1 MRFELF
7 IASRYLRAKR
17 RQAFIGII
25 TGISVAGVAAGV
37 ASLVI
42 ALAINNGFRQDLQ
55 ERLLGSTSHITLQRI
70 ADDGIKDWPAL
81 MDRLAKQPHVVAA
94 APAIFEQVLI
104 SRGPRARGAV
114 LKGMIPKYE
123 RRVGD
128 LLNSVKEGSAAGLD
142 ENRADDS
149 KSQPGFPPGL
159 DGSETRP
166 HTSSGASSA
175 DEASAAP
182 KPEPQA
188 LAPLA
193 GRTNASTPTQ
203 TVDSLAEVAQRV
215 AAMPPIVLGQ
225 DMADNLG
232 ATVGSVVLVTSP
244 QGELTP
250 FGEVPKY
257 TRFRVVGIFNSG
269 FFDYDSAWAFTRLS
283 DAQRLFGLGNLIS
296 VLEFK
301 VDDLDKADGIAHEIE
316 ESAGTGFMATNA
328 LRQNSALFKALKTER
343 LITFIT
349 IGLIVFVA
357 ALNILISLIMMVME
371 KTKDIAVLLSMGTR
385 KAQVRNVFIAQG
397 VLIGVLG
404 TAIGLVAGYA
414 LSYLGGHYHIISLSP
429 EVYSIDYVPFA
440 PRAID
445 GVIVAVV
452 AIGIS
457 FVATLYP
464 SWAASRILPAEALR
478 YE

>member
-7 IASRYLRAKR
+7 IATRYLRAKR

-25 TGISVAGVAAGV
+25 TGISIAGVAAGV

-42 ALAINNGFRQDLQ
+42 AMAITNGFRQDLQ
-55 ERLLGSTSHITLQRI
+55 ERLLGSTSHISLQRV
-70 ADDGIKDWPAL
+70 ADDGIQNWPAL

-104 SRGPRARGAV
+104 ARGPRARGAV
-114 LKGMIPKYE
+114 LKGMIPRYE
-123 RRVGD
+123 RKVGD
-128 LLNSVKEGSAAGLD
+128 LLNSVKDGSSAPLED
-142 ENRADDS
+142 TYNTEPD
-149 KSQPGFPPGL
+149 SQPATGRSP
-159 DGSETRP
+159 R
-166 HTSSGASSA
+166 
-175 DEASAAP
+175 
-182 KPEPQA
+182 K
-188 LAPLA
+188 A
-193 GRTNASTPTQ
+193 GEDARATPSP
-203 TVDSLAEVAQRV
+203 DSLQGVHDRL
-215 AAMPPIVLGQ
+215 AAMPPIVLGK

-232 ATVGSVVLVTSP
+232 ATMSSEVLVVSP

-250 FGEVPKY
+250 YGMVPKY

-269 FFDYDSAWAFTRLS
+269 FFDYDSSWAFVRLS
-283 DAQRLFGLGNLIS
+283 DAQRLFGLGDLIS

-301 VDDLDKADGIAHEIE
+301 VDDIYQAGTISRQLEDV
-316 ESAGTGFMATNA
+316 AGTGFMATNWQEQNKALFHA
-328 LRQNSALFKALKTER
+328 LRLER
-343 LITFIT
+343 LVTFIT

-371 KTKDIAVLLSMGTR
+371 KTKDIAVLMSMGTR
-385 KAQVRNVFIAQG
+385 RAQVRNMFIAQG
-397 VLIGVLG
+397 VLIGGIG
-404 TAIGLVAGYA
+404 TAIGLVFGYA
-414 LSYLGGHYHIISLSP
+414 ISYTGGHYHLLALSP

-440 PRAID
+440 PRMID
-445 GVIVAVV
+445 GVLVALV

-464 SWAASRILPAEALR
+464 SWSASRILPAEALR

>member
-7 IASRYLRAKR
+7 VASRYLRAKR

-25 TGISVAGVAAGV
+25 TAISIAGVAAGV
-37 ASLVI
+37 ASLVV

-55 ERLLGSTSHITLQRI
+55 QRLLGSTSHISLLRV

-81 MDRLAKQPHVVAA
+81 MDRLAKQPHVEAS

-114 LKGMIPKYE
+114 LKGMMPRYE

-128 LLNSVKEGSAAGLD
+128 LLTTVKEGSAETLEEKPSSVEREPSTSPAGGAV
-142 ENRADDS
+142 EN
-149 KSQPGFPPGL
+149 
-159 DGSETRP
+159 P
-166 HTSSGASSA
+166 HPLTQTLAS
-175 DEASAAP
+175 
-182 KPEPQA
+182 
-188 LAPLA
+188 LA
-193 GRTNASTPTQ
+193 GRTNASAPTQ
-203 TVDSLAEVAQRV
+203 SPDSLAAVEQRV
-215 AAMPPIVLGQ
+215 AAMPPIVLGK

-250 FGEVPKY
+250 FGMVPKY
-257 TRFRVVGIFNSG
+257 NRFRVVGIFNSG
-269 FFDYDSAWAFTRLS
+269 FYDYDSSWAFARLS
-283 DAQRLFGLGNLIS
+283 DAQRLFGLGDLIS
-296 VLEFK
+296 VIEFK
-301 VDDLDKADGIAHEIE
+301 VDDIYKADVISRELEDA
-316 ESAGTGFMATNA
+316 AGKGFMTTNWMEQNKALFRA
-328 LRQNSALFKALKTER
+328 LRLER
-343 LITFIT
+343 VVTFIT

-371 KTKDIAVLLSMGTR
+371 KTKDIAVLMSMGTR
-385 KAQVRNVFIAQG
+385 RAQVRNVFIAQG
-397 VLIGVLG
+397 VLIGVVG
-404 TAIGLVAGYA
+404 TVIGLALGYA
-414 LSYLGGHYHIISLSP
+414 ISYAGGHYHIISLSP

-440 PRAID
+440 PRVID
-445 GVIVAVV
+445 GVIVALV
-452 AIGIS
+452 AVGIS

-464 SWAASRILPAEALR
+464 SWSASRILPAEALR

>member
-25 TGISVAGVAAGV
+25 TGISIAGVAAGV
-37 ASLVI
+37 ASLVV

-55 ERLLGSTSHITLQRI
+55 QRLLGSTSHISLQRV

-81 MDRLAKQPHVVAA
+81 MARLSKQPHVVAA

-123 RRVGD
+123 RQVGD
-128 LLNSVKEGSAAGLD
+128 LLNSVTEGSAAALETD
-142 ENRADDS
+142 APTQPES
-149 KSQPGFPPGL
+149 KPAGGGARSTP
-159 DGSETRP
+159 
-166 HTSSGASSA
+166 ASSA
-175 DEASAAP
+175 PADQSP
-182 KPEPQA
+182 
-188 LAPLA
+188 
-193 GRTNASTPTQ
+193 
-203 TVDSLAEVAQRV
+203 DSLEGVAERI
-215 AAMPPIVLGQ
+215 AAMPPIVLGK
-225 DMADNLG
+225 DMADDLG
-232 ATVGSVVLVTSP
+232 ATVGSVVLVVSP

-250 FGEVPKY
+250 FGMVPKY

-269 FFDYDSAWAFTRLS
+269 FFDYDSGWAFARLS
-283 DAQRLFGLGNLIS
+283 DSQRLFGLGDLIS

-301 VDDLDKADGIAHEIE
+301 IDDIYQAPAISRELEDA
-316 ESAGTGFMATNA
+316 AGTGFMATNWMD
-328 LRQNSALFKALKTER
+328 QNKALFKALKTER
-343 LITFIT
+343 LVTFIT

-385 KAQVRNVFIAQG
+385 QAQVRNVFIAQG
-397 VLIGVLG
+397 VLIGVIG
-404 TAIGLVAGYA
+404 TVIGLVLGYA
-414 LSYLGGHYHIISLSP
+414 ISYAGGHYHIISLSP

-440 PRAID
+440 PRLLD
-445 GVIVAVV
+445 GAWV
-452 AIGIS
+452 AIFTVLVS
-457 FVATLYP
+457 FVSTLYP
-464 SWAASRILPAEALR
+464 SWSASRILPAEALR